1 MAVSEWGLKLD
12 GVAGNPL
19 GTCTDQDKSVGGLVV
34 VGWNRTLGD
43 HRTSFLNII
52 KSCGVEK

>member
-1 MAVSEWGLKLD
+1 MPVSERGLEPD

-34 VGWNRTLGD
+34 VGWNRTWGD

-52 KSCGVEK
+52 KSCDVEK